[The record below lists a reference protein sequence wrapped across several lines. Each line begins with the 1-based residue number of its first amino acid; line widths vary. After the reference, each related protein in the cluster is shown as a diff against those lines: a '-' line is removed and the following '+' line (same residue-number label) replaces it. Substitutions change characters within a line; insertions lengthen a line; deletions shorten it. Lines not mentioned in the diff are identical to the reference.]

1 MVPLARKEQTLYV
14 GSIDVNNLD
23 ARDALNFITTSQ
35 GLEYIIQ
42 EITEEDFNQLLSQYN
57 SSGVSIHDTLEQLEE
72 EHDVTF
78 GIDDDEEL
86 AAPLGTDIQDEPAM
100 LKLFRKVLA
109 EAVKEGASDIHIEAH
124 EKHSAVRFRVDGVLR
139 EHFPFTKKLHDSII
153 AIIKLQTG
161 TMRTDERRR
170 PQDGRF
176 GVRMSGGRVDFRV
189 ATFPTVHGEKA
200 ILRVLDRQRGIMALS
215 DLGLNEEAEKK
226 MKNASKNRHG
236 IILVT
241 GPTGSGK
248 TTTLYSLLNTLDR
261 TSSNIV
267 SLEDPVE
274 YQLDGVN
281 QSGIRPELG
290 YDFKNGLRSVL
301 RGDPDQI
308 LVGEIRDKETA
319 QLAVQAALTGHL
331 VYSTLHT
338 NTAIGAI
345 TRLLDFGIE
354 PFLLSPVIRLVVN
367 QVTLRRIEG
376 EGKEK
381 LISDTMKKYLEN
393 KFADLP
399 DKYRK
404 SIPPFSS
411 FRDPLPTAENPAGLK
426 GRIGVFEL
434 LEVDEE
440 IQELILNNPSEKE
453 IYTVARKKGYMELT
467 ESTIIKGLEGVIPF
481 EEIVRVS
488 NEDVLNKAGID
499 VNEPDTVSQ
508 PDTPSDEISQQPTMD
523 IDTSS
528 DISDLSFSNNPKTP
542 TA

>member
-1 MVPLARKEQTLYV
+1 MLYV

-35 GLEYIIQ
+35 GLEYTIQ
-42 EITEEDFNQLLSQYN
+42 EITEEEFNRLLTQYDDA
-57 SSGVSIHDTLEQLEE
+57 GMSIGETLEQLEE

-78 GIDDDEEL
+78 GIDDNEESAAGIGDEIKDE
-86 AAPLGTDIQDEPAM
+86 APL

-109 EAVKEGASDIHIEAH
+109 EAVKERASDIHIEAH

-139 EHFPFTKKLHDSII
+139 EQFPFTKKLHDAVV
-153 AIIKLQTG
+153 AIIKLKTG

-189 ATFPTVHGEKA
+189 ATFPTVYGEKV
-200 ILRVLDRQRGIMALS
+200 ILRVLDRQRGIMPLS
-215 DLGLNEEAEKK
+215 DLGLSEEAEKK

-281 QSGIRPELG
+281 QSNIRPELD
-290 YDFKNGLRSVL
+290 YDFKSGLRSVL

-308 LVGEIRDKETA
+308 LVGEIRDTETA
-319 QLAVQAALTGHL
+319 RLAVQAALTGHL

-338 NTAIGAI
+338 NTAVGAI

-367 QVTLRRIEG
+367 QITLRRIEG

-381 LISDTMKKYLEN
+381 LISDTMRKYFED

-399 DKYRK
+399 AKYRK

-411 FRDPLPTAENPAGLK
+411 FRDPLPTADSPTGLK
-426 GRIGVFEL
+426 GRVGVFEL
-434 LEVDEE
+434 LEVDED
-440 IQELILNNPSEKE
+440 IQSLILNNPSEKE
-453 IYTVARKKGYMELT
+453 IFTVARKKGYMTLT
-467 ESTIIKGLEGVIPF
+467 ESAIIKGLEGVIPF
-481 EEIVRVS
+481 EEIVRVG
-488 NEDVLNKAGID
+488 NEDALNKAGID
-499 VNEPDTVSQ
+499 INEPDTVSQ
-508 PDTPSDEISQQPTMD
+508 SGTPLDEISQQPAMD
-523 IDTSS
+523 PDTPS

>member
-1 MVPLARKEQTLYV
+1 
-14 GSIDVNNLD
+14 
-23 ARDALNFITTSQ
+23 
-35 GLEYIIQ
+35 
-42 EITEEDFNQLLSQYN
+42 
-57 SSGVSIHDTLEQLEE
+57 
-72 EHDVTF
+72 
-78 GIDDDEEL
+78 
-86 AAPLGTDIQDEPAM
+86 
-100 LKLFRKVLA
+100 
-109 EAVKEGASDIHIEAH
+109 
-124 EKHSAVRFRVDGVLR
+124 
-139 EHFPFTKKLHDSII
+139 
-153 AIIKLQTG
+153 
-161 TMRTDERRR
+161 
-170 PQDGRF
+170 
-176 GVRMSGGRVDFRV
+176 
-189 ATFPTVHGEKA
+189 
-200 ILRVLDRQRGIMALS
+200 MALS

-236 IILVT
+236 LILVT

-281 QSGIRPELG
+281 QSNVRPEIG
-290 YDFKNGLRSVL
+290 YSFATGLKSVL

-319 QLAVQAALTGHL
+319 LLAVQAALTGHL

-338 NTAIGAI
+338 NTAVGAI

-381 LISDTMKKYLEN
+381 LISGTMRKYLEN
-393 KFADLP
+393 KFTDLS
-399 DKYRK
+399 DKYKK

-411 FRDPLPTAENPAGLK
+411 FKDPLPTDDNPSGLK
-426 GRIGVFEL
+426 DRIGVYEL

-440 IQELILNNPSEKE
+440 IQSLILNNPSEKE
-453 IYTVARKKGYMELT
+453 IYTVARKKGYMTLT
-467 ESTIIKGLEGVIPF
+467 ENAIIKGLEGVIPF
-481 EEIVRVS
+481 EEVVRVG
-488 NEDVLNKAGID
+488 NEDALTKAGID

-508 PDTPSDEISQQPTMD
+508 SDTPLEEISQQPAMD
-523 IDTSS
+523 PDTPS
-528 DISDLSFSNNPKTP
+528 DISDLSFSNNSKTP